1 MFTGLIEEIGEI
13 KRIQPFGNALRLT
26 VSAKKIL
33 SDLKIDDSVAI
44 NGVCQ
49 TAVAVGNDNFTVEAV
64 EETLKKSTFSSF
76 RIGQKV
82 NLERAMLPTQ
92 RLGGHLVQG
101 HVDCVGKIKKITDNQ
116 SSFLVEIAYPK
127 EIGKYLVEN
136 GSICVNGVSLTIAR
150 LTDETFTLSVIPH
163 TWKVTTFTNLEVG
176 FEVNLEVDLLGKYV
190 EKMLLVRQNKNDSGL
205 TEARLKELGF

>member
-26 VSAKKIL
+26 VLANKIL

-49 TAVAVGNDNFTVEAV
+49 TAIGIGNDSFTVEAV
-64 EETLKKSTFSSF
+64 EETLKKTNFSNF

-101 HVDCVGKIKKITDNQ
+101 HADCVGKVKKITNNL
-116 SSFLVEIAYPK
+116 SSFLVEIVYPNQ
-127 EIGKYLVEN
+127 IGKFIVEN
-136 GSICVNGVSLTIAR
+136 GSICVEGVSLTIAR
-150 LTDETFTLSVIPH
+150 ITAESFTISVIPH
-163 TWKVTTFTNLEVG
+163 TWKVTTFANLKVG
-176 FEVNLEVDLLGKYV
+176 LLVNLEVDLLGKYV
-190 EKMLLVRQNKNDSGL
+190 EKILSAKQGTKSSGL
-205 TEARLKELGF
+205 TESRLRELGF